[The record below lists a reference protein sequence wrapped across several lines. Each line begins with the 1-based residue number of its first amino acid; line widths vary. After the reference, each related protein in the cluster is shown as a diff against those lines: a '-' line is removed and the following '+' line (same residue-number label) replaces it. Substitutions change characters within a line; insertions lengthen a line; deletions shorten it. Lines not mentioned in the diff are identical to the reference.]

1 MKLITK
7 SSLTFISASVIFFLI
22 GSIIMYFSVRNIVS
36 ANLNSILT
44 EKKEEI
50 ILQSKFNELTNYKSK
65 NININICQNVFEE
78 NYSDTV
84 LIENEKYV
92 LYRKLDFLL
101 TQNNKNYKV
110 SILEPQKRT
119 DLLIIKLVI
128 MILGLAFLFFL
139 ILFFVNRH
147 SIKST
152 LKVFYKTIQKLEKF
166 DINSNKDFKLD
177 TASTFEIKKMN
188 SVIQKMADSLKRDF
202 ESQREYIEN
211 VSHELQTPLAIINSK
226 LDELIQSENL
236 SQIQIEK
243 LAVILE
249 STNRLSKIN
258 QALIFLTKIDNR
270 LFSAESKFCL
280 NNLVTE
286 QLEMYKDVINEKEIN
301 LKTNFTQNLN
311 ITMHKQLAETMI
323 SNLIRN
329 SIIYNNEQKKV
340 NIFIKNDSLIISN
353 TGEKLTFPENK
364 IFDRFKKSNLSNR
377 SLGIGLSVVKSICN
391 LYTFDIKYRH
401 NKMHTFTIKFSKNE
415 RFK

>member
-36 ANLNSILT
+36 ANLNSILI

-50 ILQSKFNELTNYKSK
+50 ILQSKFNELTNFKSK

>member
-22 GSIIMYFSVRNIVS
+22 GSIVMYFSVRNIVS
-36 ANLNSILT
+36 TNLNSILI

-50 ILQSKFNELTNYKSK
+50 ILQSKSYDLKNYKSK
-65 NININICQNVFEE
+65 NVYINFCKNVYEE
-78 NYSDTV
+78 NFSDTV
-84 LIENEKYV
+84 LIENGKYV
-92 LYRKLDFLL
+92 LYRKLDFVLS
-101 TQNNKNYKV
+101 QENKNFKI

-119 DLLIIKLVI
+119 DLLITKLVI

-166 DINSNKDFKLD
+166 DINNNKDFKLD

-188 SVIQKMADSLKRDF
+188 TVIQKMADSLKKDF
-202 ESQREYIEN
+202 ESQREYVEN

-226 LDELIQSENL
+226 LDELIQSDNL
-236 SQIQIEK
+236 SQIQIEQ

-270 LFSAESKFCL
+270 LFTNESKFCL
-280 NNLVTE
+280 NTLVKK
-286 QLEMYKDVINEKEIN
+286 QLEMFKDVINEKEIN
-301 LKTNFTQNLN
+301 LKTKFTQKLN
-311 ITMHKQLAETMI
+311 IYMNIQLAETMI

-329 SIIYNNEQKKV
+329 SIIYNNKQKKV

-353 TGEKLTFPENK
+353 TGKKLTFPENK
-364 IFDRFKKSNLSNR
+364 IFDRFKKSNLNTR

-391 LYTFDIKYRH
+391 LYTFDIKYR
-401 NKMHTFTIKFSKNE
+401 NNNMHTFTIKFSKNE

>member
-1 MKLITK
+1 
-7 SSLTFISASVIFFLI
+7 
-22 GSIIMYFSVRNIVS
+22 MYFSVRNIVS
-36 ANLNSILT
+36 ANLNSILI

-50 ILQSKFNELTNYKSK
+50 ILQSKFNELTNFKSK

-286 QLEMYKDVINEKEIN
+286 QLEMYTDVINEKEIN

>member
-1 MKLITK
+1 
-7 SSLTFISASVIFFLI
+7 
-22 GSIIMYFSVRNIVS
+22 
-36 ANLNSILT
+36 
-44 EKKEEI
+44 
-50 ILQSKFNELTNYKSK
+50 
-65 NININICQNVFEE
+65 
-78 NYSDTV
+78 
-84 LIENEKYV
+84 
-92 LYRKLDFLL
+92 
-101 TQNNKNYKV
+101 
-110 SILEPQKRT
+110 
-119 DLLIIKLVI
+119 

-166 DINSNKDFKLD
+166 DINNNKDFKLD

-188 SVIQKMADSLKRDF
+188 TVIQKMADSLKKDF
-202 ESQREYIEN
+202 ESQREYVEN

-226 LDELIQSENL
+226 LDELIQSDNL
-236 SQIQIEK
+236 SQIQLEQ

-258 QALIFLTKIDNR
+258 HALIFLTKIDNR
-270 LFSAESKFCL
+270 LFTNESKFCL
-280 NNLVTE
+280 NTLVKK
-286 QLEMYKDVINEKEIN
+286 QLEMFNDVINEKEIN
-301 LKTNFTQNLN
+301 LKTKFTQKLN
-311 ITMHKQLAETMI
+311 IYMNIQLAETMI

-329 SIIYNNEQKKV
+329 SIIYNNKHKKV

-353 TGEKLTFPENK
+353 TGKKLTFPENK
-364 IFDRFKKSNLSNR
+364 IFDRFKKSNLNTR

-391 LYTFDIKYRH
+391 LYTFDIRYRH

>member
-22 GSIIMYFSVRNIVS
+22 GSIVMYFSVRNIVS
-36 ANLNSILT
+36 TNLNSILI
-44 EKKEEI
+44 EKKDEI
-50 ILQSKFNELTNYKSK
+50 ILQSKSYDLKNYKSK
-65 NININICQNVFEE
+65 NVYINFCKNVYEE
-78 NYSDTV
+78 NFSDTV
-84 LIENEKYV
+84 LIENGKYV
-92 LYRKLDFLL
+92 LYRKLDFVLS
-101 TQNNKNYKV
+101 QENENFKI

-119 DLLIIKLVI
+119 DLLITKLVI

-166 DINSNKDFKLD
+166 DINNNKDFKLD

-188 SVIQKMADSLKRDF
+188 TVIQKMADSLKKDF
-202 ESQREYIEN
+202 ESQREYVEN

-226 LDELIQSENL
+226 LDELIQSDNL
-236 SQIQIEK
+236 SQIQLEQ

-258 QALIFLTKIDNR
+258 HALIFLTKIDNR
-270 LFSAESKFCL
+270 LFSNESKFCL
-280 NNLVTE
+280 NTLVKK
-286 QLEMYKDVINEKEIN
+286 QLEMFNDVINEKEIN

-311 ITMHKQLAETMI
+311 IYMNIQLAETMI

-329 SIIYNNEQKKV
+329 SIIYNNKQKKV

-353 TGEKLTFPENK
+353 TGKKLTFPENK
-364 IFDRFKKSNLSNR
+364 IFDRFKKSNLNTR

-391 LYTFDIKYRH
+391 LYTFDIRYRH

>member
-36 ANLNSILT
+36 ANLNSILI

-50 ILQSKFNELTNYKSK
+50 ILQSKFNELTNFKSK

-286 QLEMYKDVINEKEIN
+286 QLEMYTDVINEKEIN

>member
-22 GSIIMYFSVRNIVS
+22 GSIVMYFSVRNIVS
-36 ANLNSILT
+36 TNLNSILI
-44 EKKEEI
+44 EKKDEI
-50 ILQSKFNELTNYKSK
+50 ILQSKSYDLKNYKSK
-65 NININICQNVFEE
+65 NVYINFCKNVYEE
-78 NYSDTV
+78 NFSDTV
-84 LIENEKYV
+84 LIENGKYV
-92 LYRKLDFLL
+92 LYRKLDFVLS
-101 TQNNKNYKV
+101 QENENFKI

-119 DLLIIKLVI
+119 DLLITKLVI

-166 DINSNKDFKLD
+166 DINNNKDFKLD

-188 SVIQKMADSLKRDF
+188 TVIQKMADSLKKDF
-202 ESQREYIEN
+202 ESQREYVEN

-226 LDELIQSENL
+226 LDELIQSDNL
-236 SQIQIEK
+236 SQIQLEQ

-258 QALIFLTKIDNR
+258 HALIFLTKIDNR
-270 LFSAESKFCL
+270 LFSNESKFCL
-280 NNLVTE
+280 NTLVKK
-286 QLEMYKDVINEKEIN
+286 QLEMFNDVINEKEIN
-301 LKTNFTQNLN
+301 LKTKFTQKLN
-311 ITMHKQLAETMI
+311 IYMNIQLAETMI

-329 SIIYNNEQKKV
+329 SIIYNNKQKKV

-353 TGEKLTFPENK
+353 TGKKLTFPENK
-364 IFDRFKKSNLSNR
+364 IFDRFKKSNLNTR

-391 LYTFDIKYRH
+391 LYTFDIRYRH

>member
-22 GSIIMYFSVRNIVS
+22 GSIVMYFSVRNIVS
-36 ANLNSILT
+36 TNLNSILI

-50 ILQSKFNELTNYKSK
+50 ILQSKSYDLKNYKSK
-65 NININICQNVFEE
+65 NVYINFCKNVYEE
-78 NYSDTV
+78 NFSDTV
-84 LIENEKYV
+84 LIENGKYV
-92 LYRKLDFLL
+92 LYRKLDFVLS
-101 TQNNKNYKV
+101 QENKNFKI

-119 DLLIIKLVI
+119 DLLITKLVI

-166 DINSNKDFKLD
+166 DINNNKDFKLD

-188 SVIQKMADSLKRDF
+188 TVIQKMADSLKKDF
-202 ESQREYIEN
+202 ESQREYVEN

-226 LDELIQSENL
+226 LDELIQSDNL
-236 SQIQIEK
+236 SQIQLEQ

-258 QALIFLTKIDNR
+258 HALIFLTKIDNR
-270 LFSAESKFCL
+270 LFTNESKFCL
-280 NNLVTE
+280 NTLVKK
-286 QLEMYKDVINEKEIN
+286 QLEMFNDVINEKEIN
-301 LKTNFTQNLN
+301 LKTKFTQKLN
-311 ITMHKQLAETMI
+311 IYMNIQLAETMI

-329 SIIYNNEQKKV
+329 SIIYNNKQKKV

-364 IFDRFKKSNLSNR
+364 IFDRFKKSNLNTR

-391 LYTFDIKYRH
+391 LYTFDIRYRH

>member
-36 ANLNSILT
+36 ANLNSILI

-50 ILQSKFNELTNYKSK
+50 ILQSKFNELTNFKSK

-92 LYRKLDFLL
+92 LYRKLDFVL

-364 IFDRFKKSNLSNR
+364 IFDRFKKSNLNTR

>member
-22 GSIIMYFSVRNIVS
+22 GSIVMYFSVRNIVS
-36 ANLNSILT
+36 TNLNSILI

-50 ILQSKFNELTNYKSK
+50 ILQSKSYDLKNYKSK
-65 NININICQNVFEE
+65 NVYINFCKNVYEE
-78 NYSDTV
+78 NFSDTV
-84 LIENEKYV
+84 LIENGKYV
-92 LYRKLDFLL
+92 LYRKLDFVLS
-101 TQNNKNYKV
+101 QENKNFKI

-119 DLLIIKLVI
+119 DLLITKLVI

-166 DINSNKDFKLD
+166 DINNNKDFKLD

-188 SVIQKMADSLKRDF
+188 TVIQKMADSLKKDF
-202 ESQREYIEN
+202 ESQKEYVEN

-226 LDELIQSENL
+226 LDELIQSDNL
-236 SQIQIEK
+236 SQIQLEQ

-258 QALIFLTKIDNR
+258 HALIFLTKIDNR
-270 LFSAESKFCL
+270 LFTNESKFCL
-280 NNLVTE
+280 NTLVKK
-286 QLEMYKDVINEKEIN
+286 QLEMFNDVINEKEIN
-301 LKTNFTQNLN
+301 LKTKFTQKLN
-311 ITMHKQLAETMI
+311 IYMNIQLAETMI

-329 SIIYNNEQKKV
+329 SIIYNNKQKKV

-353 TGEKLTFPENK
+353 TGKKLTFPENK
-364 IFDRFKKSNLSNR
+364 IFDRFKKSNLNTR

-391 LYTFDIKYRH
+391 LYTFDIRYRH

>member
-1 MKLITK
+1 
-7 SSLTFISASVIFFLI
+7 
-22 GSIIMYFSVRNIVS
+22 MYFSVRNIVS
-36 ANLNSILT
+36 TNLNSILI
-44 EKKEEI
+44 EKKEDI
-50 ILQSKFNELTNYKSK
+50 ILQSKSYDLKNYKSK
-65 NININICQNVFEE
+65 NIYINFCKNVFKE
-78 NYSDTV
+78 NFSDTV
-84 LIENEKYV
+84 LIENGKYV
-92 LYRKLDFLL
+92 LYRKLDFVLS
-101 TQNNKNYKV
+101 QENKNFKI

-119 DLLIIKLVI
+119 DLLITKLVI

-166 DINSNKDFKLD
+166 DINKNKDFKLD

-188 SVIQKMADSLKRDF
+188 SVIQKMADSLKKDF

-226 LDELIQSENL
+226 LDELIQSDNL
-236 SQIQIEK
+236 SQIQIEQ

-270 LFSAESKFCL
+270 LFTNESKFCL
-280 NNLVTE
+280 NTLVKK
-286 QLEMYKDVINEKEIN
+286 QLEMFKDVINDKEIN

-311 ITMHKQLAETMI
+311 IYMNIQLAETMI

-329 SIIYNNEQKKV
+329 SIIYNNK
-340 NIFIKNDSLIISN
+340 
-353 TGEKLTFPENK
+353 
-364 IFDRFKKSNLSNR
+364 
-377 SLGIGLSVVKSICN
+377 
-391 LYTFDIKYRH
+391 
-401 NKMHTFTIKFSKNE
+401 
-415 RFK
+415 

>member
-1 MKLITK
+1 
-7 SSLTFISASVIFFLI
+7 
-22 GSIIMYFSVRNIVS
+22 MYFSVRNIVS
-36 ANLNSILT
+36 ANLNSILI

-50 ILQSKFNELTNYKSK
+50 ILQSKFYDLKNYKSK
-65 NININICQNVFEE
+65 NVNINFCKNVFKE
-78 NYSDTV
+78 NFSDTV

-92 LYRKLDFLL
+92 LYRKLDFVLS
-101 TQNNKNYKV
+101 QENKNFKI

-119 DLLIIKLVI
+119 DLLITKLVI

-166 DINSNKDFKLD
+166 DINNNKDFKLD

-188 SVIQKMADSLKRDF
+188 SVIQKMADSLKKDF

-236 SQIQIEK
+236 SQIQIEQ

-270 LFSAESKFCL
+270 LFTNESKFCL
-280 NNLVTE
+280 NTLVKK
-286 QLEMYKDVINEKEIN
+286 QLEMFKDVINEKEIN

-311 ITMHKQLAETMI
+311 IYMNIQLAETMI

-329 SIIYNNEQKKV
+329 SIIYNNKQKKV

-364 IFDRFKKSNLSNR
+364 IFDRFKKSNLNTR

-391 LYTFDIKYRH
+391 LYNFDIRYRH
-401 NKMHTFTIKFSKNE
+401 NKMHIFTIKFSKNE
-415 RFK
+415 

>member
-22 GSIIMYFSVRNIVS
+22 GSIVMYFSVRNIVS
-36 ANLNSILT
+36 TNLNSILI

-50 ILQSKFNELTNYKSK
+50 ILQSKSYDLKNYKSK
-65 NININICQNVFEE
+65 NVYINFCKNVYEE
-78 NYSDTV
+78 NFSDTV
-84 LIENEKYV
+84 LIENGKYV
-92 LYRKLDFLL
+92 LYRKLDFVLS
-101 TQNNKNYKV
+101 QENKNFKI

-119 DLLIIKLVI
+119 DLLITKLVI

-166 DINSNKDFKLD
+166 DINNNKDFKLD

-188 SVIQKMADSLKRDF
+188 TVIQKMADSLKKDF
-202 ESQREYIEN
+202 ESQREYVEN

-226 LDELIQSENL
+226 LDELIQSDNL
-236 SQIQIEK
+236 SQIQLEQ

-258 QALIFLTKIDNR
+258 HALIFLTKIDNR
-270 LFSAESKFCL
+270 LFTNESKFCL
-280 NNLVTE
+280 NTLVKK
-286 QLEMYKDVINEKEIN
+286 QLEMFNDVINEKEIN
-301 LKTNFTQNLN
+301 LKTKFTQKLN
-311 ITMHKQLAETMI
+311 IYMNIQLAETMI

-329 SIIYNNEQKKV
+329 SIIYNNKQKKV

-353 TGEKLTFPENK
+353 TGKKLTFPENK
-364 IFDRFKKSNLSNR
+364 IFDRFKKSNLNTR

-391 LYTFDIKYRH
+391 LYTFDIRYRH

>member
-1 MKLITK
+1 
-7 SSLTFISASVIFFLI
+7 
-22 GSIIMYFSVRNIVS
+22 MYFSVRNIVS
-36 ANLNSILT
+36 ANLNSILI

-50 ILQSKFNELTNYKSK
+50 ILQSKFNELTNFKSK

-92 LYRKLDFLL
+92 LYRKLDFVL

>member
-22 GSIIMYFSVRNIVS
+22 GSIVMYFSVRNIVS
-36 ANLNSILT
+36 TNLNSILI

-50 ILQSKFNELTNYKSK
+50 ILQSKSYDLKNYKSK
-65 NININICQNVFEE
+65 NVYINFCKNVSKE
-78 NYSDTV
+78 NFSDTV
-84 LIENEKYV
+84 LIENGKYV
-92 LYRKLDFLL
+92 LYRKLDFVLS
-101 TQNNKNYKV
+101 QENKNFKI

-119 DLLIIKLVI
+119 DLLITKLVI

-166 DINSNKDFKLD
+166 DINNNKDFKLD

-188 SVIQKMADSLKRDF
+188 TVIQKMADSLKKDF
-202 ESQREYIEN
+202 ESQREYVEN

-226 LDELIQSENL
+226 LDELIQSDNL
-236 SQIQIEK
+236 SQIQLEQ
-243 LAVILE
+243 LSVILE

-258 QALIFLTKIDNR
+258 HALIFLTKIDNR
-270 LFSAESKFCL
+270 LFTNESKFCL
-280 NNLVTE
+280 NTLVKK
-286 QLEMYKDVINEKEIN
+286 QLEMFNDVINEKEIN
-301 LKTNFTQNLN
+301 LKTKFTQKLN
-311 ITMHKQLAETMI
+311 IYMNIQLAETMI

-329 SIIYNNEQKKV
+329 SIIYNNKQKKV

-364 IFDRFKKSNLSNR
+364 IFDRFKKSNLNTR

-391 LYTFDIKYRH
+391 LYTFDIRYRH

>member
-22 GSIIMYFSVRNIVS
+22 GSIVMYFSVRNIVS
-36 ANLNSILT
+36 TNLNSILI

-50 ILQSKFNELTNYKSK
+50 ILQSKSYDLKNYKSK
-65 NININICQNVFEE
+65 NVYINFCKNVYEE
-78 NYSDTV
+78 NFSDTV
-84 LIENEKYV
+84 LIENGKYV
-92 LYRKLDFLL
+92 LYRKLDFVLS
-101 TQNNKNYKV
+101 QENKNFKI

-119 DLLIIKLVI
+119 DLLITKLVI

-166 DINSNKDFKLD
+166 DINNNKDFKLD

-188 SVIQKMADSLKRDF
+188 TVIQKMADSLKKDF
-202 ESQREYIEN
+202 ESQKEYVEN

-226 LDELIQSENL
+226 LDELIQSDNL
-236 SQIQIEK
+236 SQIQIEQ

-258 QALIFLTKIDNR
+258 HALIFLTKIDNR
-270 LFSAESKFCL
+270 LFTNESKFCL
-280 NNLVTE
+280 NTLVKK
-286 QLEMYKDVINEKEIN
+286 QLEMFNDVINEKEIN
-301 LKTNFTQNLN
+301 LKTKFTQKLN
-311 ITMHKQLAETMI
+311 IYMNIQLAETMI

-329 SIIYNNEQKKV
+329 SIIYNNKQKKV

-353 TGEKLTFPENK
+353 TGKKLTFPENK
-364 IFDRFKKSNLSNR
+364 IFDRFKKSNLNTR

-391 LYTFDIKYRH
+391 LYTFDIRYRH

>member
-1 MKLITK
+1 
-7 SSLTFISASVIFFLI
+7 
-22 GSIIMYFSVRNIVS
+22 MYFSVRNIVS
-36 ANLNSILT
+36 TNLNSILI

-50 ILQSKFNELTNYKSK
+50 ILQSKFNELTNFKSK